1 MTRNELREQFF
12 HLTEKE
18 RFIKDHPQPKDFPD
32 QILLFPSVRRDTH
45 NRVEIDPMELHFTL
59 LEGKV
64 VINKQTRYMD
74 LPLHRHDFIGINY
87 LYGGEAELHIN
98 DTVRK
103 ISEGDICI
111 MDREVAH
118 TVTKVNGNTIVLNI
132 QLDPDFFS
140 DTILLRFSSGG
151 IMSSFVVNALK
162 SKGKSEQFLL
172 MHAKESPR
180 IRHIIEDLFLEA
192 MEEGLCS
199 EEFLTSLIVLLLIE
213 MFRFYEKES
222 KIHATTND
230 IAWNLDLLRMIDR
243 DAIHI
248 SLQKL
253 SDLFG
258 LSPKYIGSLVKQNTG
273 KSFKTLQGEY
283 RQKQALLLLTHS
295 DLSVEEIAR
304 QCGYGNLTFF
314 YRKFK
319 EQQGMTP
326 QEYRLKDKPF

>member
-12 HLTEKE
+12 RLTEKE
-18 RFIKDHPQPKDFPD
+18 RLIKDHPQPKGFPD
-32 QILLFPSVRRDTH
+32 KILLFPSVRRDAH
-45 NRVEIDPMELHFTL
+45 NRVEIDPSELHFTL

-87 LYGGEAELHIN
+87 LYNGEAELHIN
-98 DTVRK
+98 NTVRR
-103 ISEGDICI
+103 ISEGDVCI

-118 TVTKVNGNTIVLNI
+118 TVTKVNGDTIVLNI

-162 SKGKSEQFLL
+162 SKGKSGQFVL
-172 MHAKESPR
+172 MHAKESER
-180 IRHIIEDLFLEA
+180 VRYIIEDLFLEA
-192 MEEGLCS
+192 MDEGLCS
-199 EEFLTSLIVLLLIE
+199 EEFLTGLIVLLLIE
-213 MFRFYEKES
+213 MFRFYEKGS

-230 IAWNLDLLRMIDR
+230 MACTLGLLRMIDR
-243 DAIHI
+243 DAINI

-253 SDLFG
+253 SDQFG

-319 EQQGMTP
+319 ERQGMTP
-326 QEYRLKDKPF
+326 QEYRLKGKPF